1 MPKKKQRSR
10 KSQKASGSRRPARE
24 KAQEKAVLLYHD
36 MAVYENFERCAR
48 RVFEVLRNAERQMPG
63 KPRHLFLRVQG
74 HRNDAGGFDHDAME
88 IIRNFAMEFLL
99 PYLTRLTTPFH
110 TLGNNHPQ
118 RNDVPEEL
126 QISYPENPENP
137 ENPGEGA
144 GFWYDVDLLPLRPRG
159 TTENDRKTA
168 PKLAAIADYLGMDPA
183 CLVCWGTPVER
194 AHAVP
199 SSLGG
204 SMDVRNFALLCPD
217 HHRQAPD
224 IADAEA
230 FWAWV
235 DYAEIRDSGSKW
247 NGAAPEVQEWVR
259 AHGGRTEP
267 KDRGEMEFLAAVRF
281 ELQHLY
287 GWADADFEG
296 MSWDLLQEYHQV
308 LDAATGRHF
317 GVEKKV
323 ATHAWAYHIARR
335 RLAKRRGET
344 GTLPPDH
351 PWTGTWPVP

>member
-1 MPKKKQRSR
+1 MPKKKKRSR
-10 KSQKASGSRRPARE
+10 KNPPSRSVRPARE
-24 KAQEKAVLLYHD
+24 KAILLCHD

-48 RVFEVLRNAERQMPG
+48 RLFEVLRSAQRQRPG
-63 KPRHLFLRVQG
+63 KPRRLLLTVQG
-74 HRNDAGGFDHDAME
+74 HRNDAGGYDRDAIE
-88 IIRNFAMEFLL
+88 IIRNFTLEYLL
-99 PYLTRLTTPFH
+99 PYLTEVTTPFH
-110 TLGNNHPQ
+110 TIGNNHKQ
-118 RNDVPEEL
+118 RNDVPDEL
-126 QISYPENPENP
+126 RISYPEDAE
-137 ENPGEGA
+137 

-159 TTENDRKTA
+159 TTENDRRT
-168 PKLAAIADYLGMDPA
+168 PPRLAAIADYLGMDPA
-183 CLVCWGTPVER
+183 CLICWGTPVER

-199 SSLGG
+199 QSLGG

-224 IADAEA
+224 IADSEA

-247 NGAAPEVQEWVR
+247 TGAAPEVQEWVR

-267 KDRGEMEFLAAVRF
+267 KDRGELEFLAAVRF

-287 GWADADFEG
+287 GWADPDFAG
-296 MSWDLLQEYHQV
+296 MSWDLLQEYHRV
-308 LDAATGRHF
+308 LEAATGRHF

-323 ATHAWAYHIARR
+323 STHAWAYHIARR

-344 GTLPPDH
+344 TPLPSDH

>member
-10 KSQKASGSRRPARE
+10 KSQRPSGGGSRGRRPAAAPRE
-24 KAQEKAVLLYHD
+24 KAILLYHD

-48 RVFEVLRNAERQMPG
+48 RVFEVLRNAEARMPG

-74 HRNDAGGFDHDAME
+74 HRNDAGGYDRDAIE
-88 IIRNFAMEFLL
+88 IIREFGMGYLL
-99 PYLTRLTTPFH
+99 PYLTELTTPFH
-110 TLGNNHPQ
+110 RLANPDGQ
-118 RNDVPEEL
+118 RNDVPDEL
-126 QISYPENPENP
+126 QITYPED
-137 ENPGEGA
+137 PGSDA
-144 GFWYDVDLLPLRPRG
+144 GFWYDVNLLPLRPRG
-159 TTENDRKTA
+159 TTENARKTP

-183 CLVCWGTPVER
+183 CLICWGTPVDR

-199 SSLGG
+199 TSLGG

-247 NGAAPEVQEWVR
+247 TGAAPEVQEWVR

-267 KDRGEMEFLAAVRF
+267 KDRGEMEFMAAVRF

-287 GWADADFEG
+287 GWADADFEH
-296 MSWDLLQEYHQV
+296 MSWDPLQEYHQV
-308 LDAATGRHF
+308 LEAATGRHF

-344 GTLPPDH
+344 GPMPPDH
-351 PWTGTWPVP
+351 PWTGIWPVP

>member
-10 KSQKASGSRRPARE
+10 KSQKASGGRRPAATR
-24 KAQEKAVLLYHD
+24 EKAVLIYHD

-48 RVFEVLRNAERQMPG
+48 RLFEVLRNAESRMPG

-74 HRNDAGGFDHDAME
+74 HRNDVGGFDRDAME

-99 PYLTRLTTPFH
+99 PYLTELTTPFH

-118 RNDVPEEL
+118 RNDVPDEL
-126 QISYPENPENP
+126 HISYPEAPEDCTDSTDG
-137 ENPGEGA
+137 PGP
-144 GFWYDVDLLPLRPRG
+144 GFWYDVNLLPLRPRG
-159 TTENDRKTA
+159 VTENDRKTA

-183 CLVCWGTPVER
+183 CLVCWATPVDR

-204 SMDVRNFALLCPD
+204 SMDVRNFALLCSD

-247 NGAAPEVQEWVR
+247 DGAAPEVKEWVR

-267 KDRGEMEFLAAVRF
+267 KDRGETAFMAAVRF

-287 GWADADFEG
+287 GWADADFEN

-308 LDAATGRHF
+308 LEAATGRHF

-335 RLAKRRGET
+335 RLAKRKGET
-344 GTLPPDH
+344 GPLPPDH